1 MIPIGTMSE
10 THIPYFAMSAEPR
23 DSRASAS
30 TDTDT
35 IRKAL
40 GGHAYKWLS
49 ENAEYEDAWRL
60 VMTRE
65 FVPPRSAVYCTWL
78 LFKNDDL
85 EQKFVAMFPNL
96 SSEVRAQRLSKDL
109 EQSRASLDKALLTGG
124 YDLSKSAPKSRVAV
138 ARAYIEKHEQI
149 EKLQSELDGVL
160 RQEQERAKWLHLS
173 VADLRP

>member
-23 DSRASAS
+23 DSRASAA
-30 TDTDT
+30 TDKDKL
-35 IRKAL
+35 RKAL

-49 ENAEYEDAWRL
+49 ENAEYDDAWRL

-85 EQKFVAMFPNL
+85 EQRFVANFPKMT
-96 SSEVRAQRLSKDL
+96 SEVRAQRLSTNL
-109 EQSRASLDKALLTGG
+109 EASRASLDKGLLTGG

-173 VADLRP
+173 VADF